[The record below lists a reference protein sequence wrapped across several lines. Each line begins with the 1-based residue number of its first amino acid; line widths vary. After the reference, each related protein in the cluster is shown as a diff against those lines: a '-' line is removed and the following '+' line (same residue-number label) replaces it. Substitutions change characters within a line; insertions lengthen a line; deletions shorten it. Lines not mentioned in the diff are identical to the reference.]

1 MPSAHLRSRRDQCH
15 QIQSLRRQ
23 IGMAAEEEGGPVVQ
37 PPAAGEGFKPVVA
50 SRAFWESLKQAG
62 SWSVSLSYRDLKHT
76 QSPGTLSLKR
86 SIAYNEL
93 LNVALLNY
101 RLHLINPRPGDA
113 IT

>member
-1 MPSAHLRSRRDQCH
+1 M
-15 QIQSLRRQ
+15 
-23 IGMAAEEEGGPVVQ
+23 GPVVQ

-62 SWSVSLSYRDLKHT
+62 SWSVSLSHRDLKHT